1 MKKLLTILFVFAGI
15 AASAQWTPMK
25 QKYQYPGIKITDS
38 LHIPSDTTN
47 NKTGIARIGTT
58 LLVGNGSY
66 WSPISGGGV
75 SGVDTAGRFVNAITS
90 PNDSTIVVCKGTGC
104 TSYIIRGSPG
114 QSIDTAGKFVNSV
127 TFPTDSTAIVCKG
140 GTCTQFSIKGGA
152 GSSGGSQTDTTG
164 KFVNSVVS
172 NTDST
177 IIVCKAGTCIEYV
190 IGRTIYAINPVRI
203 IDSTD
208 GKQYITSDTATL
220 SNRID
225 QKLNISDTANKWV
238 NKTYRRT
245 DSIFYRIGGTEYFSH
260 KDSIGGG
267 SVNPYYLPYTS
278 NDPFVKLYAGVIKG
292 TAPASPNTP
301 IVWAF
306 LDTTSNGVHDR
317 IGFDSVNGN
326 GNIIQVF
333 YPPVEHVVSFVVTPD
348 ESLATTGVQVG
359 ASVGVAGMASISAF
373 RLTMN
378 AGKLTGNTTAWTA
391 SGLSLSVNSYSTSTG
406 LTSLTPAGNAG
417 NFLGASN
424 EIEGTQ
430 ISYVGDQHY
439 RIRRKYSGLGGLIG
453 FYLVDSTNKIV
464 TGNLQSTDVVT
475 VMFGRPV
482 TTPIPAQTV
491 NSVLYPSDIYTP
503 GSNYWITAVF
513 KLWFRAYPENSTTNK
528 MIWRNYKIGSNY
540 ATSYRITRA
549 ALSTPGT
556 ETTIYTGSAFACTDA
571 SATSGVQY
579 IYRMYATVLGVE
591 SLVTNEKCITQ

>member
-1 MKKLLTILFVFAGI
+1 MKKLFTILFVLIGFAS
-15 AASAQWTPMK
+15 AAQWTPMR
-25 QKYQYPGIKITDS
+25 QKYQFPGIKITDS
-38 LHIPSDTTN
+38 LHIPTDTTT
-47 NKTGIARIGTT
+47 NKTGIARIGST
-58 LLVGNGSY
+58 LYAGNGTK
-66 WSPISGGGV
+66 WTG
-75 SGVDTAGRFVNAITS
+75 ITS
-90 PNDSTIVVCKGTGC
+90 SSTV
-104 TSYIIRGSPG
+104 
-114 QSIDTAGKFVNSV
+114 
-127 TFPTDSTAIVCKG
+127 
-140 GTCTQFSIKGGA
+140 
-152 GSSGGSQTDTTG
+152 DTTG
-164 KFVNSVVS
+164 RFVNSVVS

-190 IGRTIYAINPVRI
+190 IGNTIYAVTPLRFVDSSDGRKYLT
-203 IDSTD
+203 IDTTGLGGSASID
-208 GKQYITSDTATL
+208 TS
-220 SNRID
+220 
-225 QKLNISDTANKWV
+225 NKWV
-238 NKTYRRT
+238 NSTYARN
-245 DSIFYRIGGTEYFSH
+245 DSVFYRIGGTEYFSH

-278 NDPFVKLYAGVIKG
+278 NDPFVKLHAGVIKG
-292 TAPASPNTP
+292 TATASPNTP

-359 ASVGVAGMASISAF
+359 ASVGVAGLASISAF

-464 TGNLQSTDVVT
+464 TGNLQSTDVVA

-491 NSVLYPSDIYTP
+491 NSVLYPSDIYTS

-540 ATSYRITRA
+540 ASNYRITRA
-549 ALSTPGT
+549 TLAAPGT
-556 ETTIYTGSAFACTDA
+556 ETNIFNGYGFSCTDTG
-571 SATSGVQY
+571 ATSGVQY
-579 IYRMYATVLGVE
+579 IYRMYATVSGVE
-591 SLVTNEKCITQ
+591 AIVTNEKCITK